1 VPVLK
6 SKASRRPRI
15 NPAIFAAAGWA
26 RAVRVIEPADL
37 PEGGALRLNANTLKQ
52 KVVCYL
58 ERKNAWPKHAE
69 QALPP
74 SIWRKM

>member
-1 VPVLK
+1 
-6 SKASRRPRI
+6 
-15 NPAIFAAAGWA
+15 
-26 RAVRVIEPADL
+26 VIEPADL